1 VEVSALTGKNVDTL
15 KGLIVDTLA
24 GIPKDAAGP
33 AVAASRE
40 AWPGLGFPF
49 LYVDRV
55 FSIKGSGLVV
65 TGSLKG
71 GTMGKDDALVLLP
84 QREELRVRAVQCY
97 NAASDRAAPTSRVA
111 LNLPK
116 TKSEIGRG
124 NCITSPGAPFSCEK
138 ELVARIHPVE
148 EPAAEAGEAAGE
160 KPVIR
165 NHSEVEIALGT
176 GHVIAQI
183 HFMDDKRFARIQMSA
198 PLPALWNEPFLVIRH
213 GGSNILGSG
222 RILWFGEV
230 PKEDRRRFAGLLGTL
245 PDPARAV
252 DRLALELRYRGRV
265 ELAGGGALP
274 PELAGE
280 TVALGRWMFHTPWLD
295 TLVAGIKARAGEPA
309 GVAARELEG
318 KLRLEAESLEPVLA
332 FLVGKGEL
340 VIANNLYF
348 TKREGEKQELS
359 PVARKLQADIEALGK
374 AGFDSTHT
382 GIEGGQKELKTLI
395 RLGVVVPLEG
405 GICYARSVYDALAK
419 SVLAAR
425 SKGDRFSIP
434 EAKERTGLS
443 RKYMIPLLNRME
455 KDGLLKR
462 YGDVRVVL

>member
-1 VEVSALTGKNVDTL
+1 
-15 KGLIVDTLA
+15 
-24 GIPKDAAGP
+24 
-33 AVAASRE
+33 
-40 AWPGLGFPF
+40 
-49 LYVDRV
+49 
-55 FSIKGSGLVV
+55 
-65 TGSLKG
+65 
-71 GTMGKDDALVLLP
+71 
-84 QREELRVRAVQCY
+84 
-97 NAASDRAAPTSRVA
+97 
-111 LNLPK
+111 
-116 TKSEIGRG
+116 
-124 NCITSPGAPFSCEK
+124 
-138 ELVARIHPVE
+138 
-148 EPAAEAGEAAGE
+148 
-160 KPVIR
+160 
-165 NHSEVEIALGT
+165 
-176 GHVIAQI
+176 
-183 HFMDDKRFARIQMSA
+183 
-198 PLPALWNEPFLVIRH
+198 
-213 GGSNILGSG
+213 
-222 RILWFGEV
+222 
-230 PKEDRRRFAGLLGTL
+230 
-245 PDPARAV
+245 
-252 DRLALELRYRGRV
+252 
-265 ELAGGGALP
+265 
-274 PELAGE
+274 
-280 TVALGRWMFHTPWLD
+280 MFHTPWLD